1 MSFILGEAESLED
14 LVTETLEDKL
24 YQDKYLNFD
33 QILLKVYLLGL
44 TTARQFVVKAKF
56 LLGVAE
62 IVAS

>member
-24 YQDKYLNFD
+24 YQDKYLNLD